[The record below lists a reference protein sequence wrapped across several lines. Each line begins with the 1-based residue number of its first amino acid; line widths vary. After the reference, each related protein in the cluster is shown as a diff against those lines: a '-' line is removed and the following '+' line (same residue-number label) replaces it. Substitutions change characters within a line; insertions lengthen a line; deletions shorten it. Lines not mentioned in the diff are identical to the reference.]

1 MSGTAGPIVRATG
14 VGKSFRGL
22 HALAEVEF
30 EAAEGEILGI
40 IGPNGA
46 GKTTLFNVVSG
57 ALAPDTGR
65 VVFDGRDVT
74 GAAPDRIARAG
85 MVRTFQLMRPFGS
98 MTVAENVAL
107 AAQHERLSARTL
119 RERSLDVVERV
130 GLGPYAHRRATEL
143 PTAGLKRLELARALA
158 MRPKVLLLDEVL
170 AGLVPAEREPVLDL
184 LAGLRERDGTTL
196 LFIEH
201 IMAAVMRL
209 ADRVLVLDQGR
220 VLAAGAPEEVT
231 SDPRVIDA
239 YLGEEPTT
247 GEPAGEPG
255 DQAGREEATDAG
267 S

>member
-1 MSGTAGPIVRATG
+1 MSLLSVSG
-14 VGKSFRGL
+14 VGKGFRGL
-22 HALAEVEF
+22 RALSDVDF
-30 EAAEGEILGI
+30 QVGQGEILGI

-65 VVFDGRDVT
+65 VVFGDRDVT
-74 GAAPDRIARAG
+74 GSPPDRIARAG

-98 MTVAENVAL
+98 MTVLENVGL
-107 AAQHERLSARTL
+107 AAQHRLRSPRDL
-119 RERSLDVVERV
+119 RKGSMDVLERV
-130 GLGPYAHRRATEL
+130 GLADWAHHNATEL

-184 LAGLRERDGTTL
+184 LAALREEDGTTL

-209 ADRVLVLDQGR
+209 SDRVLVLDQGR
-220 VLAAGAPEEVT
+220 VLATGSAEEVT
-231 SDPRVIDA
+231 SDPRVIEA
-239 YLGEEPTT
+239 YLGEEP
-247 GEPAGEPG
+247 A
-255 DQAGREEATDAG
+255 DAG
-267 S
+267 D